1 MSSAC
6 PPSAC
11 DTCAAPRGPA
21 QRLGLDVSKTDYV
34 VALAGNPNTGKSTV
48 FNRLTGLRQHTG
60 NWPGKTIARAEGGF
74 AYAGKRFKLVDLP
87 GTYSLRSASPD
98 ETVAREFILFG
109 RPDVTVVVV
118 DANCLERNLN
128 LALQILQITDRAVL
142 CLNLMDEAR
151 ANGVTIDARGLAREL
166 GIPVVPCSAR
176 SGEGL
181 PQLLAELNA
190 VASGAFKP
198 KPYRLKLAVPGLH
211 EVLARVVERL
221 RARFPGLANEEWIAL
236 RLLEGDAAVGEMVAA
251 GTLGHITADHA
262 ALARAA
268 AQSAPAQPTPPKEA
282 QP

>member
-1 MSSAC
+1 MSASSSAAL
-6 PPSAC
+6 P
-11 DTCAAPRGPA
+11 
-21 QRLGLDVSKTDYV
+21 V
-34 VALAGNPNTGKSTV
+34 VALVGNPNCGKTAL
-48 FNRLTGLRQHTG
+48 FNALTGSRQKVA
-60 NWPGKTIARAEGGF
+60 NYPGVTVEKKVGPLTTPAGRAV
-74 AYAGKRFKLVDLP
+74 RIVDLP

-128 LALQILQITDRAVL
+128 LVLQILQITDRAVL

-151 ANGVTIDARGLAREL
+151 ANGVAIDARGLAREL

-181 PQLLAELNA
+181 PELLAEMHA

-198 KPYRLKLAVPGLH
+198 KPYRLKLAVPGLR

-221 RARFPGLANEEWIAL
+221 RTRFPGLANEEWIAL

-262 ALARAA
+262 ALAHAKL
-268 AQSAPAQPTPPKEA
+268 PPGNSS
-282 QP
+282 

>member
-11 DTCAAPRGPA
+11 DSCATVPRGPA

-74 AYAGKRFKLVDLP
+74 AYAGKRFKIVDLP

-109 RPDVTVVVV
+109 KPDVTVVVV

-151 ANGVTIDARGLAREL
+151 ANGVEIDDRALAREL
-166 GIPVVPCSAR
+166 GIPVVACAAR
-176 SGEGL
+176 SGEGM
-181 PQLLAELNA
+181 PELLAEMHA
-190 VASGAFKP
+190 VASGAYTP
-198 KPYRLKLAVPGLH
+198 QPYKLKLAVPGLR
-211 EVLARVVERL
+211 EALGRIVRGL
-221 RARFPGLANEEWIAL
+221 RDRFPGLANEDWIAL
-236 RLLEGDAAVGEMVAA
+236 RLLEGDSAVGEMVAT
-251 GTLGHITADHA
+251 GTLGHLTADHA
-262 ALARAA
+262 ALVAA
-268 AQSAPAQPTPPKEA
+268 KSPAATEVRG
-282 QP
+282 

>member
-6 PPSAC
+6 PPAAC
-11 DTCAAPRGPA
+11 DSCAAALPRGPA
-21 QRLGLDVSKTDYV
+21 QRLGLDVSKADYV

-74 AYAGKRFKLVDLP
+74 AYAGKRFKIVDLP

-109 RPDVTVVVV
+109 KPDVTVVVV

-151 ANGVTIDARGLAREL
+151 ANGVEIDVRGLAREL
-166 GIPVVPCSAR
+166 GIPVVPCAAR

-181 PQLLAELNA
+181 PELLAEMHA

-198 KPYRLKLAVPGLH
+198 SPYRLKLAVPGLR
-211 EVLARVVERL
+211 EAMGRIVRGL
-221 RARFPGLANEEWIAL
+221 RARFPGLVNEDWIAL
-236 RLLEGDAAVGEMVAA
+236 RLLEGDTAVGGMVSA
-251 GTLGHITADHA
+251 GTLGQLTADHA
-262 ALARAA
+262 ALAAA
-268 AQSAPAQPTPPKEA
+268 KSAAGKEA
-282 QP
+282 RS